1 MLLHSP
7 VMLPWMDVKKKK
19 QKGLKGIREAHTGRQ
34 PRWSTRQSTALAP
47 LTQERL
53 HANIGLT
60 QIHCTK
66 LIRSPAHCV

>member
-7 VMLPWMDVKKKK
+7 VMLPWMDGKKK
-19 QKGLKGIREAHTGRQ
+19 QKGIKGMREAHTGRQ
-34 PRWSTRQSTALAP
+34 PQWSTRQSTTLALLA
-47 LTQERL
+47 QEWL
-53 HANIGLT
+53 HVNIGLT